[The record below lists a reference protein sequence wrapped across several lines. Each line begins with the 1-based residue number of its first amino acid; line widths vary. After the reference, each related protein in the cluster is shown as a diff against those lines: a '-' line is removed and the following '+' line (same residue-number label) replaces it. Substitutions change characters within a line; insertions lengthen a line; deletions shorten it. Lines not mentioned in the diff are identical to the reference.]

1 MFVYFYLLCV
11 VQSFAKQR
19 LPEKCRRNRF
29 EIVAVIRHNAMQQG
43 WNLIF
48 IANFVIYFL
57 NLDQV
62 TPMKQFAL
70 ATFLVFILSSCL
82 VSKKKYDDLLAQK
95 VRMEADLSDRNSQL
109 DKSNADIKDLEDKLR
124 MLKEDTTNLG
134 IDVRS
139 AGQRLAQLEKEHA
152 QLNNSYTG
160 LVTSSGK
167 LKGDVAQQQQQLLT
181 IQSNLE
187 KTRRL
192 NDSLSTS
199 LAEREKKVQE
209 LEQVLANKDKAVQDL
224 KNRISNALLN
234 FKENDL
240 TVKVKNGKV
249 YVSLAEQ
256 LLFGSGSIEVDQK
269 GVTAL
274 QQLARAVKDQKGI
287 NIMVEGHTDNVP
299 ISKKSAYMQDNWDLS
314 VMRATSITRILTK
327 AGVSST
333 QITASGRGEY
343 VPLAANDS
351 PQNKSRTA
359 EPRSLLHLISM
370 SYSKSLELTDHYV

>member
-1 MFVYFYLLCV
+1 LLT
-11 VQSFAKQR
+11 
-19 LPEKCRRNRF
+19 
-29 EIVAVIRHNAMQQG
+29 I
-43 WNLIF
+43 
-48 IANFVIYFL
+48 
-57 NLDQV
+57 
-62 TPMKQFAL
+62 
-70 ATFLVFILSSCL
+70 LVFILSSCL

-109 DKSNADIKDLEDKLR
+109 DKSNADIKDLEDRLR

-134 IDVRS
+134 IDVRTS
-139 AGQRLAQLEKEHA
+139 SQRLAQLEKEHA
-152 QLNNSYTG
+152 QLNSSYTG
-160 LVTSSGK
+160 LLTSSGK

-274 QQLARAVKDQKGI
+274 QQLAKAVKDQKGI

-343 VPLAANDS
+343 VPLAANDT
-351 PQNKSRTA
+351 PQNKSKNRRT
-359 EPRSLLHLISM
+359 EIIITPDLD
-370 SYSKSLELTDHYV
+370 ELFKILGTN